1 MDFQETLAVAGLVIA
16 AVLSHLP
23 VFSAWWCL
31 DDWGQLSHAAGMLQQ
46 DGGFP
51 ARWISQHLW
60 WSLTWPLFKLNASA
74 LTMIRLLIHGCATL
88 LVYRIALAARLN
100 RVQAFVGTWLFAI
113 TPIAFIPLFW
123 ASGIQEL
130 LGAIFALLALDR
142 WLSTSRRDIL
152 LAGVFAVLSV
162 FSKESGFG
170 LPLFFAVLNLSNGP
184 PAPSCRRW
192 RWIVIA
198 VVLGFVV
205 IEGGLVMSH
214 FATGEGDAYAL
225 GRGLTIVTNLGKFGG
240 WLVSFKPVFSGSITW
255 PFLVLGWSLFAVW
268 GLWAGLALRRHHSMA
283 AAGLLWTILA
293 LGPALLLVKQAH
305 PYLAYLAAPGLY
317 LTLGRALPAKLNP
330 PRWSGPLLL
339 LAGIGWGLW
348 GTNFRIENTHV
359 SGLPADPVVR
369 ASRLSRST
377 ARTLI
382 EAKKAGI
389 TTAGLFIYQ
398 PPITESAV
406 QEADRLGPDH
416 VLPSPR
422 YSAWEGDRGP
432 RLLLG
437 GDVPFGWRSN
447 LLEVAPTAKILCETP
462 SGLVDWGE
470 CRNALNYAVIVDVCL
485 GHFDRTRRYL
495 LRANSLSPGFSG
507 FQFQGELSPYSLEYF
522 LSKATG
528 FTGWL
533 DMLED
538 KGILSEQAAGTLN
551 EVFDLFLQR
560 ASGLPRN

>member
-1 MDFQETLAVAGLVIA
+1 MASLENRAVAGLAIA

-23 VFSAWWCL
+23 VISSWWCL
-31 DDWGQLSHAAGMLQQ
+31 DDWGQLSRAAGMLHQ

-74 LTMIRLLIHGCATL
+74 LTVIRLLIHGCATL
-88 LVYRIALAARLN
+88 LVYRIALAGRLT
-100 RVQAFVGTWLFAI
+100 RVQAFVGTLLFAI
-113 TPIAFIPLFW
+113 TPVAFIPLFW

-130 LGAIFALLALDR
+130 LGALFALLALDR

-152 LAGVFAVLSV
+152 LAGLFAVLSV

-170 LPLFFAVLNLSNGP
+170 LPLFFAALNLFHWP
-184 PAPSCRRW
+184 PAPSCRRV
-192 RWIVIA
+192 RWAVIA

-205 IEGGLVMSH
+205 VEGGLVMSH
-214 FATGEGDAYAL
+214 FATGEGETYAL
-225 GRGLTIVTNLGKFGG
+225 GRGLTILTNLGKFGG
-240 WLVSFKPVFSGSITW
+240 WLVSFQPVFSGSITL

-268 GLWAGLALRRHHSMA
+268 GLCAGLALRRQHSMA
-283 AAGLLWTILA
+283 AAGLLWTVLA

-317 LTLGRALPAKLNP
+317 LTLGQALPAKLNP

-369 ASRLSRST
+369 ASRVSRAT

-382 EAKKAGI
+382 AAKKAGI
-389 TTAGLFIYQ
+389 TPAGIFIYQ
-398 PPITESAV
+398 PPISASAV
-406 QEADRLGPDH
+406 KEADRLGPDH

-437 GDVPFGWRSN
+437 GDVTFGWRNS
-447 LLEVAPTAKILCETP
+447 LLTVPPTAKILCETP
-462 SGLVDWGE
+462 SGFVDWGE

-485 GHFDRTRRYL
+485 GHFDRARRYM
-495 LRANSLSPGFSG
+495 LRANSLNPGLSG
-507 FQFQGELSPYSLEYF
+507 FQFQRELSPYSLEYF
-522 LSKATG
+522 LSKAPG
-528 FTGWL
+528 YIEWL
-533 DMLED
+533 DRLKDEGMV
-538 KGILSEQAAGTLN
+538 SEPGAGTLK
-551 EVFDLFLQR
+551 EIFDLFLQS
-560 ASGLPRN
+560 ASGLPGN